1 MRVMIALENRFY
13 EGPSG
18 AIYSNNVF
26 DYSVWQRYLEVFD
39 EVVIVQ

>member
-18 AIYSNNVF
+18 AILNIRKSILNVSNMLTMLHKN
-26 DYSVWQRYLEVFD
+26 
-39 EVVIVQ
+39 